1 MNERTSYA
9 PNSGFQAFFT
19 HKKEKPM
26 KKHKPII
33 PLILSLAVL
42 TACGDTS
49 KVDSLIADSEKAATS
64 APDIVDESGDAA
76 AIAESYWSDKQT
88 SPVPD
93 QVDLDAIDKSNGD
106 IDVDLTILDSNIVY
120 AQVFD
125 MLNKPE
131 NYEGKTIKAHGTF
144 AYTTDPATGG
154 EYFAV
159 FIADASACCQQGLEF
174 VWEGDHVYP
183 DDYPEIGQE
192 ITVIGTFSTY
202 MEGSY
207 QYCQLKDAQMQVW

>member
-1 MNERTSYA
+1 
-9 PNSGFQAFFT
+9 
-19 HKKEKPM
+19 M
-26 KKHKPII
+26 KKYKLII
-33 PLILSLAVL
+33 PLISALSLL

-64 APDIVDESGDAA
+64 APDILDESGDAA

-88 SPVPD
+88 SPVPN
-93 QVDLDAIDKSNGD
+93 QVDLNAIDKSNGD

-125 MLNKPE
+125 MLNNPD
-131 NYEGKTIKAHGTF
+131 NYLGQTVKAHGTF

-154 EYFAV
+154 EYYAV

-174 VWEGDHVYP
+174 VWEGDHTYP

-192 ITVIGTFSTY
+192 ITVIGKFNTY
-202 MEGSY
+202 KEGSY
-207 QYCQLKDAQMQVW
+207 EYCQLKDAELQIA